1 MAEKIY
7 PIGIQ
12 TFSEIREK
20 DFKYVDKTSL
30 IYNLVSKGKYYFL
43 SRPRRFGKS
52 LLLSTIESL
61 FLGKR
66 ELFKGLAINSMDW
79 NWEVHPVFHLALNAQ
94 DYNSVEALDEVL
106 NLHLKRWEKQY
117 DVKRNDSNLSPSM
130 RFTELILNVYD
141 KTGKQVA
148 ILIDEYDQPLLHNIE
163 SDKRELQD
171 NLRSRLH
178 AFFSVLKAMDRYIC
192 FGMLTGVTKFSK
204 VSVFSGLNNLDDISL
219 DPRYNALC
227 GISESE
233 LAAQFKPDV
242 EEFAAAQ
249 EMTEAEIYGRLRKD
263 YDGYHFARSG
273 EGIYNPFSL
282 LKAFDKKDF
291 GSYWFESGNPR
302 FLNTII
308 KERDWDLSDIGDST
322 RSEQSLSGY
331 DIYMTDPIPLLY
343 QSGYLTIKG
352 FDPKFREYR
361 LGFPNE
367 EVAQGFAE
375 GFLKSISNEEDPMSF
390 IKNFTKDVEKGD
402 AEAFMNRLQSFL
414 ADFPYDQIRDLE
426 VHWQNV
432 MYLIMK
438 LMGFYVRTE
447 YKTSDGRIDMVVKT
461 DRYIYVMEFK
471 LKSTSKA
478 AMQQIK
484 DKEYALPFMSDG
496 REVILIGAAFSPK
509 TRRLKKWLIEKM
521 FKHKF
526 R

>member
-1 MAEKIY
+1 MAMAKEIY

-12 TFSEIREK
+12 TFSVIRE
-20 DFKYVDKTSL
+20 DNYKYVDKTSL
-30 IYNLVSKGKYYFL
+30 VYDLVSNGKYYFL

-52 LLLSTIESL
+52 LLLSTIEAL
-61 FLGKR
+61 YLGKR
-66 ELFKGLAINSMDW
+66 ELFKGLAIDSLSWDW
-79 NWEVHPVFHLALNAQ
+79 TVHPVFHIDMNG
-94 DYNSVEALDEVL
+94 
-106 NLHLKRWEKQY
+106 K
-117 DVKRNDSNLSPSM
+117 
-130 RFTELILNVYD
+130 VYD
-141 KTGKQVA
+141 STNDFDDRLAEQLRVWEEEYGYSLEGTSVDERFRTLVRKAFETTGKKVV

-163 SDKRELQD
+163 RSKRDLQD
-171 NLRSRLH
+171 QIRAKMQATYSI
-178 AFFSVLKAMDRYIC
+178 LKSYDRYIC
-192 FGMLTGVTKFSK
+192 FAMLTGVTKFSK
-204 VSVFSGLNNLDDISL
+204 VSVFSGLNNLNDISL

-227 GISESE
+227 GISETE
-233 LAAQFKPDV
+233 LCEQFHNGVAD
-242 EEFAAAQ
+242 FAAAQ
-249 EMTEAEIYGRLRKD
+249 GMSEEEIYAKLKTD

-308 KERDWDLSDIGDST
+308 KERDWDLSDINDIT

-331 DIYMTDPIPLLY
+331 DIYLSDPIPLLF

-375 GFLKSISNEEDPMSF
+375 GFLKCISSEEDPMSF
-390 IKNFTKDVEKGD
+390 IKDFTKDVENGD
-402 AEAFMNRLQSFL
+402 ADAFMDRLQSFL

-426 VHWQNV
+426 LHWQNV

-438 LMGFYVRTE
+438 LMGFYVQTE

-461 DRYIYVMEFK
+461 NRFIYVIEFK

-484 DKEYALPFMSDG
+484 DKEYALPFLTDG

-509 TRRLKKWLIEKM
+509 TRRLKKWLIEKV
-521 FKHKF
+521 KPE
-526 R
+526 

>member
-1 MAEKIY
+1 MAEEIY
-7 PIGIQ
+7 PVGIQ
-12 TFSEIREK
+12 TFEKIRQGGY
-20 DFKYVDKTSL
+20 KYVDKTDL
-30 IYNLVSKGKYYFL
+30 IHDIVTGGGYYFL

-52 LLLSTIESL
+52 LLLSTIEAL
-61 FLGKR
+61 YLGKR
-66 ELFKGLAINSMDW
+66 ELFKGLAIDSKDW
-79 NWEVHPVFHLALNAQ
+79 DWTPRPVFHIALNAQ
-94 DYNSVEALDEVL
+94 DYNSLEDLDEVL
-106 NLHLKRWEKQY
+106 HSYLARWEKIY
-117 DVKRNDSNLSPSM
+117 GVCEGKNNVSPSV
-130 RFTELILNVYD
+130 RLSELIWNVYD
-141 KTGKQVA
+141 KTGKKIVV
-148 ILIDEYDQPLLHNIE
+148 LIDEYDQPLLHNIE
-163 SDKRELQD
+163 NKKKDLQD
-171 NLRSRLH
+171 KLRSGLY
-178 AFFSVLKAMDRYIC
+178 AFFSVLKAQDPYIC

-204 VSVFSGLNNLDDISL
+204 VSVFSGLNNLNDISL

-227 GISESE
+227 GISETELSE
-233 LAAQFKPDV
+233 QFKDGV
-242 EEFAAAQ
+242 ARFAIAQ
-249 EMTEAEIYGRLRKD
+249 DMTEEEIYARLRQD

-308 KERDWDLSDIGDST
+308 KERDWNLTDINDTT

-331 DIYMTDPIPLLY
+331 DIYLSDPIPLLY

-375 GFLKSISNEEDPMSF
+375 GFLKCISSEKDPMSF
-390 IKNFTKDVEKGD
+390 IKEFTKDVENGD
-402 AEAFMNRLQSFL
+402 ADAFMSRLQSFL

-426 VHWQNV
+426 LHWQNV

-447 YKTSDGRIDMVVKT
+447 YRTSDGRIDMVVKT
-461 DRYIYVMEFK
+461 DKYIYVMEFK
-471 LKSTSKA
+471 LKSTSKS

-484 DKEYALPFMSDG
+484 DKEYALPFLSDG

-521 FKHKF
+521 QGAGS
-526 R
+526 